1 MGRPRAVLYAR
12 VSTEEQVK
20 SGYSLRQ
27 QMEALRTY
35 CEAEGLEVA
44 AEIDDPGYSGAYLDR
59 PGLERAR
66 SLVEA
71 GGVSLVLAQDRDR
84 LSREPAYL
92 YLLREEFLRHGCAL
106 RALNDRGDDSPEG
119 QLTDGIMDQLAKF
132 ERAKTAE
139 RTRRG
144 SRRKV
149 SEGRVLGAALK
160 PRYGFRYVGDA
171 GGKTVGYEV
180 YEPEMETVRRIMAML
195 ADGSSVNGVSTSL
208 LADGVP
214 APGGGWSWSRF
225 TIREIAKNDLYR
237 PHGYEE
243 LEGLVGEGRVGAG
256 VLAALDRDG
265 PYGVAWHGRVK
276 ARKVSNQERT
286 VEAAPPETWV
296 GVPVAL
302 DGSGLDRETV
312 DRARANLA
320 GNKTPSKVGDRF
332 WELSGGLL
340 KCADC
345 GRSMIAFSR
354 RNKGQKPHYYYRCD
368 ERRRGPASERV
379 CPNRKSHR
387 AEDLEARAWET
398 ISSMTYDPEGEL
410 FLRLHDQYEESK
422 RELGAGSGARRV
434 ALADGLAKIEAK
446 RDRLYD
452 LAADGLMDK
461 EVLRRKLADMADN
474 EKALREELS
483 RSEDTAEQLA
493 ELEESYATMVE
504 AFTEGLIEVEGRKA
518 PQGRRAH
525 YKRLG
530 VAFVVDAG
538 GTLEARWALQN
549 GCTGSSTATSRISPR
564 RDTGLRTASK

>member
-12 VSTEEQVK
+12 VSTEEQAK

-27 QMEALRTY
+27 QMEALRAY
-35 CEAEGLEVA
+35 CESEGLDVA

-59 PGLERAR
+59 PGLEQVR

-144 SRRKV
+144 SLRKV
-149 SEGRVLGAALK
+149 FEGRVLGATPK
-160 PRYGFRYVGDA
+160 PRYGFRWTKDDR
-171 GGKTVGYEV
+171 GKNIGYEV
-180 YEPEMETVRRIMAML
+180 YEPEMATVRRILAMV
-195 ADGSSVNGVSTSL
+195 ADGSSLNGVTTQL
-208 LADGVP
+208 QADGVP
-214 APGGGWSWSRF
+214 APKGGRDWGRH
-225 TIREIAKNDLYR
+225 TIREMVKNDLYR
-237 PHGYEE
+237 PHGYGE
-243 LEGLVGEGRVGAG
+243 LEEFVAQGRVGSG
-256 VLAALDRDG
+256 VMASLDRG
-265 PYGVAWHGRVK
+265 GSYGITWHGRVRK
-276 ARKVSNQERT
+276 RKVSNQKLS
-286 VEAAPPETWV
+286 VEARPPETWI

-320 GNKTPSKVGDRF
+320 DNKSPSKVGDRF
-332 WELSGGLL
+332 WELSGGPL

-345 GRSMIAFSR
+345 GRRMIALSR
-354 RNKGQKPHYYYRCD
+354 RYESSRQNLYYYRCP
-368 ERRRGPASERV
+368 ERPLGPTYERV

-387 AEDLEARAWET
+387 AEDLETRAWET

-410 FLRLHDQYEESK
+410 FLRLHDQYVRSK
-422 RELGAGSGARRV
+422 KELGAGTGSRRV
-434 ALADGLAKIEAK
+434 ALADELAKIEAK

-461 EVLRRKLADMADN
+461 EVLRRKLAAMDDN

-504 AFTEGLIEVEGRKA
+504 AFTEGLIEVEGRKT

-538 GTLEARWALQN
+538 GTLEARWALRN
-549 GCTGSSTATSRISPR
+549 GCTDICTDTSTTPCTIRISIR
-564 RDTGLRTASK
+564 L